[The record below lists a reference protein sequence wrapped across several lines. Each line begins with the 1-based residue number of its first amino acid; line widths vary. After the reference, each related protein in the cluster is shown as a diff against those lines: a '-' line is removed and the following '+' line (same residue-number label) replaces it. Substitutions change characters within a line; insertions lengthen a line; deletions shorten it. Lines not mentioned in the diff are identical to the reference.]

1 MSQIEDLLARSAAAG
16 ERLQRIADQM
26 SDRAALRAI
35 YGVSNSELDKVISDN
50 HLQALKELLDIGDQ
64 LEKAAVAAGFLTK
77 GS

>member
-35 YGVSNSELDKVISDN
+35 YGVSNSELDKVISDD